1 MEKPGNGLISY
12 GLETGKSLLNLAD
25 DNTFTNWN
33 ASIIAPNERI
43 YELKLVCGED
53 YPDKPPKI
61 KFVSKI
67 NMTGVNQTNGW
78 VDNSQISLL
87 NKWTRNNTIEQA
99 LDALRKEMESQ
110 AFKKLKQPNEGDVF
124 P

>member
-1 MEKPGNGLISY
+1 LTCGN
-12 GLETGKSLLNLAD
+12 E
-25 DNTFTNWN
+25 
-33 ASIIAPNERI
+33 
-43 YELKLVCGED
+43 

-67 NMTGVNQTNGW
+67 NMGAVNQSTGY

-87 NKWTRNNTIEQA
+87 NKWNRQNTIEQA
-99 LDALRKEMESQ
+99 LEAIRKEMET
-110 AFKKLKQPNEGDVF
+110 ATFKKLKQPGEDEVF